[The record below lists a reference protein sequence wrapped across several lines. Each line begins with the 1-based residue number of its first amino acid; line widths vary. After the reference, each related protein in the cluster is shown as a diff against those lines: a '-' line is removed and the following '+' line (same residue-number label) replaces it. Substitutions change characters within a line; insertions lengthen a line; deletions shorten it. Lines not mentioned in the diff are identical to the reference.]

1 MTEPVTVYLSL
12 GSNLGNRQANLDRA
26 LVLLAQRMR
35 LGKISPVYE
44 TEPLGN
50 TDQPRFLNLACQVF
64 THLKPQGLLTL
75 VKGIEEKM
83 GRRGKSGEAR
93 PIDVD
98 IILYGDSVVETP
110 ELTIPHPR
118 MAERAFVL
126 EPLAE
131 IAPNAVHPVTGQKI
145 KAMRKAIKEKQGVF
159 KLEDDE

>member
-1 MTEPVTVYLSL
+1 VTEAITAYLSL
-12 GSNLGNRQANLDRA
+12 GSNLGDRQKNLDRA
-26 LVLLAQRMR
+26 LELLAQRMR

-44 TEPLGN
+44 TEPVGN

-64 THLKPQGLLTL
+64 THLSPQGLLTL
-75 VKGIEEKM
+75 AKGIEEKM

-93 PIDVD
+93 LIDID
-98 IILYGDSVVETP
+98 ILLYGDSVMTSP

-159 KLEDDE
+159 KLEDGE

>member
-1 MTEPVTVYLSL
+1 VTEPVTVYLSL

-50 TDQPRFLNLACQVF
+50 TGQPRFLNLACQVF